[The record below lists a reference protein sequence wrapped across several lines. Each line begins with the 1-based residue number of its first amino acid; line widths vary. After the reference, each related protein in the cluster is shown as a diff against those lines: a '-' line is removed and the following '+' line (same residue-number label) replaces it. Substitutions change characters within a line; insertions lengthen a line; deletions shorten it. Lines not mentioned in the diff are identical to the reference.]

1 MTHCVRE
8 KQLDKKAGDEMCIMV
23 ASATQRN
30 NLPDESVN
38 GSREEIGWGYA
49 DREGE
54 VQGVANGIFGPH
66 FG

>member
-1 MTHCVRE
+1 
-8 KQLDKKAGDEMCIMV
+8 MCIMV
-23 ASATQRN
+23 ASATQRK